1 LGYMR
6 ATFQQAAGQW
16 PTGLLV
22 ILLLCVSTA
31 LRIDAKAQDRR
42 PHQWWKSDEVR
53 TLLKLTDHQTSRLE
67 RIYQQTLPKRHES
80 MERLKSEER
89 NLSLLVADMGV
100 EENDITRQI
109 DRVEAA
115 RSELSKTR
123 ILMVF
128 RMYRVLDAKQRSAM
142 KTWWENRRNKH
153 QGRRDR

>member
-1 LGYMR
+1 MR
-6 ATFQQAAGQW
+6 ATFHQAALVR
-16 PTGLLV
+16 PVGLLA
-22 ILLLCVSTA
+22 ILLLFVSTVIP
-31 LRIDAKAQDRR
+31 IDAKEQDRR
-42 PHQWWKSDEVR
+42 PHQWWNSDEVQA
-53 TLLKLTDHQTSRLE
+53 LLKLSDHQVSRLE

-100 EENDITRQI
+100 EESDITRQI

-128 RMYRVLDAKQRSAM
+128 RMYRVLDEKQRGAM
-142 KTWWENRRNKH
+142 KTWWESQRNERH
-153 QGRRDR
+153 DR

>member
-1 LGYMR
+1 MR
-6 ATFQQAAGQW
+6 ATFHQAAVLRPVGF
-16 PTGLLV
+16 LA
-22 ILLLCVSTA
+22 ILLLCVSTVIP
-31 LRIDAKAQDRR
+31 IDAKEQDRR

-53 TLLKLTDHQTSRLE
+53 TLLKLSEHQASRLE
-67 RIYQQTLPKRHES
+67 RIYQQTLPKQRES

-100 EENDITRQI
+100 EESDITRQI

-128 RMYRVLDAKQRSAM
+128 RMYRVLDENQRSAM
-142 KTWWENRRNKH
+142 KTWWESQRNERH
-153 QGRRDR
+153 GRRGR